1 VIEERISESMKKNLV
16 PRLALVSAVF
26 LALTALMLPL
36 PTSAEAQRAEFM
48 INNKS
53 DWDIHHLYLSP
64 SDKSTWGPDQLGER
78 IIHSG
83 ESFTLKNIPCGE
95 YDIKV
100 VDDDGDECVIEG
112 VTMCRDHTH
121 WDVTNKELLKCEGW
135 GD

>member
-1 VIEERISESMKKNLV
+1 MKKNPV
-16 PRLALVSAVF
+16 PRFALAFALLLALA
-26 LALTALMLPL
+26 ALMLPL
-36 PTSAEAQRAEFM
+36 STKAEVQRAEFM

-64 SDKSTWGPDQLGER
+64 SDKATWGPDQLGER

-100 VDDDGDECVIEG
+100 VDDDGDECVIEEI
-112 VTMCRDHTH
+112 VMCKDHTH